1 MIELKVYSGH
11 IRNWKA
17 LCSELQIDFTHSREK
32 REEEIIKKA
41 YLKWGKEMGLHIYG
55 MFSFALHDT
64 ENELLFCLRDPFGTK
79 PFYYYETACVQ

>member
-17 LCSELQIDFTHSREK
+17 LCAELQVDLKLKREK

-41 YLKWGKEMGLHIYG
+41 YQWGR
-55 MFSFALHDT
+55 
-64 ENELLFCLRDPFGTK
+64 N
-79 PFYYYETACVQ
+79 